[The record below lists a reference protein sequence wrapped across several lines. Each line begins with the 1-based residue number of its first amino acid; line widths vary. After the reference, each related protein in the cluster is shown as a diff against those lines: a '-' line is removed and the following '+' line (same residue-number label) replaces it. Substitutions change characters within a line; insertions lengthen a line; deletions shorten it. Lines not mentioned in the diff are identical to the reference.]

1 MRVRRKALVDREP
14 NVRVMR
20 YFFGGNVFAPR
31 VVAYDAQPG
40 DVDVYGGHSPGFRA
54 VLEAR

>member
-20 YFFGGNVFAPR
+20 YFFGGNVFAAR
-31 VVAYDAQPG
+31 VVTYDAYPG
-40 DVDVYGGHSPGFRA
+40 DMNVYGGHSRGF
-54 VLEAR
+54 